1 MTRSVSADFT
11 FRRSRVQCGSYGS
24 ISQQDR
30 DDVIYGYGDDEVFK
44 VNETS
49 KFLLFYFK
57 VNETSK
63 FLLFYFKVNETSK
76 FLLFYFKVSETSIFF
91 LFYFKVN
98 ETSNFL
104 LF

>member
-11 FRRSRVQCGSYGS
+11 FRRSVQCGSYGL
-24 ISQQDR
+24 ISQQDK

-57 VNETSK
+57 VNQ
-63 FLLFYFKVNETSK
+63 
-76 FLLFYFKVSETSIFF
+76 TSIFF
-91 LFYFKVN
+91 AFLFY
-98 ETSNFL
+98 S
-104 LF
+104 

>member
-1 MTRSVSADFT
+1 M
-11 FRRSRVQCGSYGS
+11 QCGSYGL

-30 DDVIYGYGDDEVFK
+30 DDVIYGYGDDEV
-44 VNETS
+44 
-49 KFLLFYFK
+49 FK